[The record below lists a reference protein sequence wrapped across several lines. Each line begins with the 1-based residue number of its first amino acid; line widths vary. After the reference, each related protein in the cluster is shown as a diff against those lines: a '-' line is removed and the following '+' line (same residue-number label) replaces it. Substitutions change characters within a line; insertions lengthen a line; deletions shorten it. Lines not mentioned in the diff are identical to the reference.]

1 MAWENESQER
11 NQELQGSRYEFS
23 SLREMK
29 VQLLDLTSD
38 LSGQSNLFSPTNLIL
53 KGQLPGLSKRKFKK
67 PKDEG
72 LF

>member
-11 NQELQGSRYEFS
+11 NQEFQGSRYEFS